1 MSQPKNIQN
10 FLTSLET
17 QNLDRYFETV
27 TSLSSLTQPYD
38 MGQEDSDGLYELSIK
53 AYHNNK
59 TEELA
64 KTLPFL
70 AKLKGHNEDFLGNMI
85 AFAILLDDPNL
96 MDTLKDIFPKPVKES
111 GVLAFNIA
119 CLHAK
124 EKNKKSM
131 LQLVENAMDLGKTP
145 NEFYADEAFNPYLND
160 SDFLELMEKGNEK
173 VSANKAL
180 KFWSVKD
187 SSYEMTEIPL
197 TLGRVDAGTIPWL
210 FGIPWPKQEGLV
222 VKAEVDNDY
231 GGTFLPD
238 VFLTGCQLASPKVMK
253 VFEKLAVDNIDV
265 YDAVLNMPDKSQ
277 VEDYKAFYIKGSVSC
292 MHQGDSE
299 FNKLRPGRTSVHN
312 LVLDSNK
319 IPDLL
324 LFRLAEDPLNL
335 IMADSLKQALD
346 KAGVTGLYY
355 LELEVG

>member
-1 MSQPKNIQN
+1 MSKPKNIQD
-10 FLTSLET
+10 FLMSLQT
-17 QNLDRYFETV
+17 PNLDGYFETV
-27 TSLSSLTQPYD
+27 ASLSTLNESYALTNREALAIYN
-38 MGQEDSDGLYELSIK
+38 LSIE
-53 AYHNNK
+53 AYHKNK
-59 TEELA
+59 TRELA
-64 KTLPFL
+64 ETLPFL
-70 AKLKGHNEDFLGNMI
+70 VHLKGFNEDFLGNMI
-85 AFAILLDDPNL
+85 AFTMPLDNPNL
-96 MDTLKDIFPKPVKES
+96 MEALKDIFPKPVKES

-131 LQLVENAMDLGKTP
+131 LELIENAMDLGKMS
-145 NEFYADEAFNPYLND
+145 NEFFADEAFTSYLND
-160 SDFLELMEKGNEK
+160 EDFLELMEKKNEEI
-173 VSANKAL
+173 SAKKEL
-180 KFWSVKD
+180 EFWSVKD

-197 TLGRVDAGTIPWL
+197 TLGAVDAGTIPWL

-253 VFEKLAVDNIDV
+253 VFEKLGVDNVDV

-299 FNKLRPGRTSVHN
+299 FNKLRPGRTSVHD

-319 IPDLL
+319 VPDLL
-324 LFRLAEDPLNL
+324 LFRLGEDPLNL

-346 KAGVTGLYY
+346 EAGVTGLYY
-355 LELEVG
+355 SELEVH